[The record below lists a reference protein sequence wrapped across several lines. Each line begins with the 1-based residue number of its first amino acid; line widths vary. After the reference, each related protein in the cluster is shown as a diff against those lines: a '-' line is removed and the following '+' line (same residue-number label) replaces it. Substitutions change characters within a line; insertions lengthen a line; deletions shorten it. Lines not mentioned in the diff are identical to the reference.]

1 MEQWVSLI
9 TLFVSDLEKPA
20 AFHSVLGW
28 QRELGEEGV
37 VAFNLIGQT
46 LGLYPRADL
55 AVGFGIP
62 TAAIGRFSGIF
73 LSYNTPQKSEVAPLL
88 ERVAKAGGQIIKF
101 ARDVI
106 WGGSRGIGLGCAVA
120 LAEAGAHVVI
130 CARDPDQLAEAT
142 DQMRAKGHSAEHIS
156 LDVTDLDATRA
167 AIADQRYDI
176 MVNSAG
182 VARHSAALD
191 TQADDFDAV
200 IAMNIRAAY
209 FWLPKLHVEWLG
221 EVDL

>member
-55 AVGFGIP
+55 AVGLGIP
-62 TAAIGRFSGIF
+62 AAAIGRFSCIS
-73 LSYNTPQKSEVAPLL
+73 LSYNTPPPQKSEVAPLL

-101 ARDVI
+101 A
-106 WGGSRGIGLGCAVA
+106 
-120 LAEAGAHVVI
+120 
-130 CARDPDQLAEAT
+130 
-142 DQMRAKGHSAEHIS
+142 
-156 LDVTDLDATRA
+156 
-167 AIADQRYDI
+167 
-176 MVNSAG
+176 
-182 VARHSAALD
+182 
-191 TQADDFDAV
+191 
-200 IAMNIRAAY
+200 
-209 FWLPKLHVEWLG
+209 
-221 EVDL
+221 

>member
-1 MEQWVSLI
+1 MNTMEQWVSLI
-9 TLFVSDLEKPA
+9 TLFVSDLEKPV

-101 ARDVI
+101 A
-106 WGGSRGIGLGCAVA
+106 
-120 LAEAGAHVVI
+120 
-130 CARDPDQLAEAT
+130 
-142 DQMRAKGHSAEHIS
+142 
-156 LDVTDLDATRA
+156 
-167 AIADQRYDI
+167 
-176 MVNSAG
+176 
-182 VARHSAALD
+182 
-191 TQADDFDAV
+191 
-200 IAMNIRAAY
+200 
-209 FWLPKLHVEWLG
+209 
-221 EVDL
+221 

>member
-9 TLFVSDLEKPA
+9 TLFVSDLEKPV

-55 AVGFGIP
+55 AVGFGIH

-88 ERVAKAGGQIIKF
+88 ERVATAGGQIIKS

-106 WGGSRGIGLGCAVA
+106 WGGSRGIGLGCAVY
-120 LAEAGAHVVI
+120 
-130 CARDPDQLAEAT
+130 CASKHAVEGMTKSMAIEW
-142 DQMRAKGHSAEHIS
+142 GHH
-156 LDVTDLDATRA
+156 
-167 AIADQRYDI
+167 
-176 MVNSAG
+176 
-182 VARHSAALD
+182 
-191 TQADDFDAV
+191 
-200 IAMNIRAAY
+200 NIRVNTICPTFIRTPLTELIFSDPEKMA
-209 FWLPKLHVEWLG
+209 WVKSKIKLSRTG
-221 EVDL
+221 

>member
-1 MEQWVSLI
+1 M
-9 TLFVSDLEKPA
+9 
-20 AFHSVLGW
+20 
-28 QRELGEEGV
+28 
-37 VAFNLIGQT
+37 
-46 LGLYPRADL
+46 
-55 AVGFGIP
+55 
-62 TAAIGRFSGIF
+62 
-73 LSYNTPQKSEVAPLL
+73 
-88 ERVAKAGGQIIKF
+88 
-101 ARDVI
+101 
-106 WGGSRGIGLGCAVA
+106 A

-200 IAMNIRAAY
+200 IAVNIRAAY